1 MGKALRGGPGD
12 GEGRR
17 GAVSGKREEGRG
29 KRIWRLASF
38 VNGVLT
44 LAIGASILCST
55 IAVSHA
61 APRFLGPAFGGHP
74 PGSRAQSAPARLDR
88 GRFTAVFYPADATLA
103 HALVARALAND
114 SFPGLPRPTQH
125 VLIAIAP
132 DSRRFH
138 EWIGPTAPEWGAA
151 VAFPESRRVVMQG
164 RNAGS
169 DAGDPLEVLRHELAH
184 LALHEYLGDLPTR
197 WFDEGYASYAA
208 RELMRNEV
216 LAANVALAVGG
227 MPTFDQLE
235 ERFGE
240 GASSAQAAYALAYRA
255 VDDMAAIDPER
266 GLTLLFRQW
275 KATGSLDRAMRA
287 AYGITL
293 AGFER
298 DWQQRTRRR
307 YGGLALFGDLTLAGL
322 LVLLIITPLYL
333 ARRRR
338 DRRRMAALVA
348 ADAAAAQGEH
358 ERVLDAL
365 LGERAAIADPD
376 PRVQDESTDAGPRR
390 PDGPG
395 DEPQDKA

>member
-1 MGKALRGGPGD
+1 MGKALRGGSGD
-12 GEGRR
+12 REGWRR
-17 GAVSGKREEGRG
+17 ALKR
-29 KRIWRLASF
+29 RLVA
-38 VNGVLT
+38 GCWL
-44 LAIGASILCST
+44 LAAAGPPAANNQQPAT
-55 IAVSHA
+55 I
-61 APRFLGPAFGGHP
+61 
-74 PGSRAQSAPARLDR
+74 QAPARLDR

-103 HALVARALAND
+103 HALLALAVAND

-125 VLIAIAP
+125 VLIAVAP
-132 DSRRFH
+132 DSRRFR

-164 RNAGS
+164 HNAGS

-184 LALHEYLGDLPTR
+184 LALHEYLGDLPPR

-216 LAANVALAVGG
+216 LAANVALALGG
-227 MPTFDQLE
+227 MPTLDKLE

-255 VDDMAAIDPER
+255 VDDIAAIDPQR
-266 GLTLLFRQW
+266 GLTLLFAQW
-275 KATGSLDRAMRA
+275 KKSGSLDRAMRA

-293 AGFER
+293 AGFEQE
-298 DWQQRTRRR
+298 WQRRTRRR

-338 DRRRMAALVA
+338 DRRRMDALLA
-348 ADAAAAQGEH
+348 ADAAAAKTEQESAL
-358 ERVLDAL
+358 EVL
-365 LGERAAIADPD
+365 LGERGALGQADP
-376 PRVQDESTDAGPRR
+376 RMGDESINSEPRQ
-390 PDGPG
+390 PDGPR
-395 DEPQDKA
+395 DEPEDQA